1 MLAHGIDWPTR
12 TVFADF
18 LRVGSL
24 RRIDKRLLPHSL
36 HARQNSG
43 KSDAAS
49 ELADMLKTCTDP
61 QEAAL
66 LRREL
71 EQVSPLFLSVKADK
85 QGEER

>member
-1 MLAHGIDWPTR
+1 M
-12 TVFADF
+12 FADF

-66 LRREL
+66 LKQEL
-71 EQVSPLFLSVKADK
+71 EQVNLPFLSVKGDK
-85 QGEER
+85 QCEDW